1 MSNDKLAEQLAK
13 LKETLAKWE
22 KELIVYSKWAIEND
36 GILSEIENKE
46 ILCIKSEIQDIKE
59 QIIKIEKAKGIDY
72 SNSGKTF
79 TADTKKAWSF
89 TEFQQESDQVVVDKN
104 SLTAGQIA
112 YFQTYEKVA
121 QTYINRMAQIYEGK
135 NNYAISEKKEPI
147 HKLPIPLTGKML
159 ADAALKTFV
168 KYGNDISKV
177 VPVEL
182 MLAQCQGESH
192 FGTVIPRKGSKNSP
206 FNVGVYDTKDAAFLD
221 QVDNIEEGIEM
232 YYDLMAEDYLSA
244 KSADELDDNF
254 VNERGLRYASSV
266 NYEQMMN
273 SIEESVK
280 TFVAKNGL
288 TMPNAEIL
296 ANNNPA
302 PVENNNTN
310 TDTNQSQSST
320 GSIAASVG
328 LGGVNNSADVKIV
341 QKLLNEKI
349 NAGLKID
356 GDCGNNTKTAIKAF
370 QQKTFGWEDGLVEAG
385 GKTWKALIAEANS
398 AAETNA
404 TNETSSNT
412 ETTGTNTTET
422 TNTSSVIPNGQLT
435 AQVGAGKANKPSD
448 VASIQ
453 SLLNKNGY
461 SFTVDGI
468 FTAELGAA
476 IEKFQKEE
484 VGLSKPDG
492 VVDPGGKTWDALNGV
507 KPGAPPK
514 GPLNKPNWIKIAEGE
529 IGQKEKAG
537 SAHNPKIVEYH
548 STTGGFKDDETAWCS
563 SFVNW
568 VMQKAGQGGTKS
580 AAAVSWA
587 RWGKKVD
594 KPAYGAVAVI
604 DWDGPGPD
612 WKGHVGFVVGV
623 KGSSVLLLGGN
634 QSNSVNV
641 ASFSTGKIIAYVY
654 PSNFEIPANFY
665 TFGEA
670 EGDFG
675 SETDISNT
683 R

>member
-22 KELIVYSKWAIEND
+22 KELIVYGKWAIEND
-36 GILSEIENKE
+36 GVLSEIENQV
-46 ILCIKSEIQDIKE
+46 IQYIKTEIQAIKDH
-59 QIIKIEKAKGIDY
+59 IVKIEKAKGTG
-72 SNSGKTF
+72 SGSSGKTF
-79 TADTKKAWSF
+79 KKKKKKAWNF
-89 TEFQQESDQVVVDKN
+89 NEFQQESEQVVVDKN
-104 SLTAGQIA
+104 KLTSGQIA

-121 QTYINRMAQIYEGK
+121 QTYINRMAKIYEGK

-168 KYGNDISKV
+168 KYANDISKV

-302 PVENNNTN
+302 PVENNNSN
-310 TDTNQSQSST
+310 ADTNQSQSST

-328 LGGVNNSADVKIV
+328 IDGVNNSEDVKIV

-370 QQKTFGWEDGLVEAG
+370 QQKTFGWEDGLIEAG
-385 GKTWKALIAEANS
+385 GKTWKALSGAAVSNNQGNNSGQNQNNNENNSPAQTQGTITAPGDATEINRTGGWAKRPAASKITASKEEITALMTKIKGEGSPALLPNVPKTKVSSFNENDKYLKDAGVDGYLKGKSQIARPGMNKS
-398 AAETNA
+398 A
-404 TNETSSNT
+404 
-412 ETTGTNTTET
+412 
-422 TNTSSVIPNGQLT
+422 LD
-435 AQVGAGKANKPSD
+435 KAYGYID
-448 VASIQ
+448 A
-453 SLLNKNGY
+453 SLLPANE
-461 SFTVDGI
+461 D
-468 FTAELGAA
+468 AA
-476 IEKFQKEE
+476 DPQRKAFAAKYI
-484 VGLSKPDG
+484 VGRSTPFPLN
-492 VVDPGGKTWDALNGV
+492 GGKTNKVYLHKAVADSFIAALTEV
-507 KPGAPPK
+507 
-514 GPLNKPNWIKIAEGE
+514 LNFYGLDLIKKMGIDLYA
-529 IGQKEKAG
+529 
-537 SAHNPKIVEYH
+537 
-548 STTGGFKDDETAWCS
+548 GGFVFRKMRGS
-563 SFVNW
+563 S
-568 VMQKAGQGGTKS
+568 S
-580 AAAVSWA
+580 ASIH
-587 RWGKKVD
+587 
-594 KPAYGAVAVI
+594 AYGCAVDFAAELNLLADNGQNALFNQPPYSAFFDILEKHGWHNQGRNKDNDYMHFQAV
-604 DWDGPGPD
+604 
-612 WKGHVGFVVGV
+612 
-623 KGSSVLLLGGN
+623 
-634 QSNSVNV
+634 
-641 ASFSTGKIIAYVY
+641 VY
-654 PSNFEIPANFY
+654 
-665 TFGEA
+665 
-670 EGDFG
+670 
-675 SETDISNT
+675 
-683 R
+683 